1 MLRRGEVEPWEE
13 RGKLGVFEQNWSL
26 LVYVVKETA
35 DLTGQGVRQIYG
47 AF

>member
-1 MLRRGEVEPWEE
+1 MEE

-26 LVYVVKETA
+26 LGYVVKETA
-35 DLTGQGVRQIYG
+35 DLAGQGGVRQIYG